1 MTMKIKTL
9 LMATLLFATT
19 LNCSAEQYPFQKVVY
34 HVNYHDQNRINETL
48 INVSNHLEALSDDN
62 IDIKVM
68 VHGKAVEF
76 LMEAVEDDAK
86 QIQLD
91 ALRLRGVQFLVCGNT
106 LNGYN
111 ITDEDLYEVETEDV
125 VQAGLPAIV
134 DLQQKGYIY
143 VRP

>member
-1 MTMKIKTL
+1 MKLTTL
-9 LMATLLFATT
+9 LLSCLLLIP
-19 LNCSAEQYPFQKVVY
+19 LNCLAEQYPFQKVIY
-34 HVNYHDQNRINETL
+34 HVNYNDKSRINETL
-48 INVSNHLEALSDDN
+48 VNVSNHLEALGDDN
-62 IDIKVM
+62 ADIKVM
-68 VHGKAVEF
+68 VHGKAIEF
-76 LMEAVEDDAK
+76 LMEAAEDDGK

-111 ITDEDLYEVETEDV
+111 ITHEELYEVETEDV

>member
-1 MTMKIKTL
+1 MKVTTL
-9 LMATLLFATT
+9 LLTFLLLTT
-19 LNCSAEQYPFQKVVY
+19 AFNCSAEQYPFQKVVY
-34 HVNYHDQNRINETL
+34 HVNYHDESRINETL
-48 INVSNHLEALSDDN
+48 VNVSNHLEALGDDN

-68 VHGKAVEF
+68 VHGKAIEF
-76 LMEAVEDDAK
+76 LMEAVEDDGK

-111 ITDEDLYEVETEDV
+111 ITYEDLYEVETEDV

>member
-1 MTMKIKTL
+1 MKTTTL
-9 LMATLLFATT
+9 LLTCLLMSTAF
-19 LNCSAEQYPFQKVVY
+19 NCSAEQYQFQKVIY
-34 HVNYHDQNRINETL
+34 HINYHEVKRINETL
-48 INVSNHLEALSDDN
+48 VNVSNHLEALGDDN
-62 IDIKVM
+62 TDIKVM
-68 VHGKAVEF
+68 VHGKAIEY
-76 LMEAVEDDAK
+76 LMSAAEDDAK

-111 ITDEDLYEVETEDV
+111 ITYEDLYEVETEDV